1 MMQNKAPKREHS
13 EQVEEYLEL
22 CLRIYEKRV
31 ADGTWPWSVDSTNP
45 ENVIDS
51 DSQHNDV

>member
-1 MMQNKAPKREHS
+1 MRKKIPKREHS

-31 ADGTWPWSVDSTNP
+31 ADGTWPWSVDSTNTH
-45 ENVIDS
+45 NMIDS
-51 DSQHNDV
+51 DSENDDV